1 MNQTASYIVEMT
13 VVAIV
18 LGWVITRNRDFAT
31 VIGASTSAITG
42 SVQALQGR

>member
-1 MNQTASYIVEMT
+1 MSQTASYIVEMS

-18 LGWVITRNRDFAT
+18 LGWIITRNRDFAA